1 MCGERGD
8 GPLGR
13 ELIEWILTVL
23 GGAGIRAEEEYPAG
37 AQVELRSPAAAVGLR
52 SLDLDEGTAE
62 LTVRVLS
69 PRYLGGWSCQNTAA
83 QVSAALHGNVL
94 SVRTGEM
101 EYRSGS
107 DCFCVLL
114 TVRAAVVPTPA
125 GAAQGRRWQILVG
138 DIAQAGV
145 RSFRAV
151 RSQDRRL
158 VGAHYSGS
166 CVGITP
172 GRGGWELELVQ
183 HCDVMPAEPEEPFV
197 LTVRGVGVTH
207 RYTGCCWNET
217 VAEYAQSGLVLTRRG
232 FALTREESAN
242 G

>member
-13 ELIEWILTVL
+13 ELIDWILELL

-52 SLDLDEGTAE
+52 SLDLAEGTAE

-69 PRYLGGWSCQNTAA
+69 PRYLGGWSCQNAAA
-83 QVSAALHGNVL
+83 QASAALHGNVL

-101 EYRSGS
+101 EYHSGS
-107 DCFCVLL
+107 DCFCVEL
-114 TVRAAVVPTPA
+114 TVRMAVVRNETSVAP
-125 GAAQGRRWQILVG
+125 GDRWKILVG

-158 VGAHYSGS
+158 VGAHFSGT
-166 CVGITP
+166 CVGVTP
-172 GRGGWELELVQ
+172 GSGGWELELVQ
-183 HCDVMPAEPEEPFV
+183 HCAGMPAEPEEPFV

-217 VAEYAQSGLVLTRRG
+217 VAEYTQGGLMLTRRG
-232 FALTREESAN
+232 FALAREEDGN